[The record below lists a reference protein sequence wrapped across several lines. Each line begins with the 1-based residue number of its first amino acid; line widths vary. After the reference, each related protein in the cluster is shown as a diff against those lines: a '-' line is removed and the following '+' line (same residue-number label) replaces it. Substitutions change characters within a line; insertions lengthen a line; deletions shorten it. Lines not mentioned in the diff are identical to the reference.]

1 MSCSFYQQCLNF
13 CRGNIRDSEWR
24 QLLRLMEYHPLSIV
38 SNLQVT
44 RIDGT
49 VDSPPCLKV
58 THKTFGTQNSNGDTV
73 FCRLSMPVE
82 FHSVFKSAPAV
93 DVNGV
98 HDEDT
103 LKVKH
108 RCPCCSSRPGGRAPW
123 LQAVPTSCPW

>member
-1 MSCSFYQQCLNF
+1 MT
-13 CRGNIRDSEWR
+13 E
-24 QLLRLMEYHPLSIV
+24 PLSTPFTV
-38 SNLQVT
+38 SPPQVT

-58 THKTFGTQNSNGDTV
+58 THKTFGTQNSNADTV

-82 FHSVFKSAPAV
+82 FHSVFKSTPVV
-93 DVNGV
+93 DMNGV

-108 RCPCCSSRPGGRAPW
+108 RCPAARHGLELAP
-123 LQAVPTSCPW
+123 LAAGDS